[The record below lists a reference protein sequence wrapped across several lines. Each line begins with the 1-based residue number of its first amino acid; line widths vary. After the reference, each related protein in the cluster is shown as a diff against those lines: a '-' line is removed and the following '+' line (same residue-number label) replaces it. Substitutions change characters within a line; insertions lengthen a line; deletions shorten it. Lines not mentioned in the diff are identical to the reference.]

1 MTSSSDNQPG
11 NQDHGLPPMVSIA
24 GFSDSGKTT
33 LIERLIPGL
42 RRLGITVGTVK
53 HDVHGFDIDQPGK
66 DSYRHKQA
74 GAAVTLIS
82 SPQRI
87 GMVMDV
93 DHDYGLE
100 ELRNF
105 FDTVDIILAE
115 GYKHANVPKLEVF
128 RRELHKDPV
137 CKGDNQ
143 LLALITHSPVD
154 LGVPSFSPND
164 NEGLAR
170 FIMDVFGLGR
180 DGTTENKHA
189 ESRRGAI
196 RAG

>member
-1 MTSSSDNQPG
+1 LNRDQK
-11 NQDHGLPPMVSIA
+11 PPVVCIVGYS
-24 GFSDSGKTT
+24 GSGKTT
-33 LIERLIPGL
+33 LIENLIPALKAREL
-42 RRLGITVGTVK
+42 RVGSVK
-53 HDVHGFDIDQPGK
+53 HHLHGFEMDTPGK
-66 DSYRHKQA
+66 DSWRHKHA
-74 GAAVTLIS
+74 GAATTLIA
-82 SPQRI
+82 SPQQI

-128 RRELHKDPV
+128 RRELHRDPV